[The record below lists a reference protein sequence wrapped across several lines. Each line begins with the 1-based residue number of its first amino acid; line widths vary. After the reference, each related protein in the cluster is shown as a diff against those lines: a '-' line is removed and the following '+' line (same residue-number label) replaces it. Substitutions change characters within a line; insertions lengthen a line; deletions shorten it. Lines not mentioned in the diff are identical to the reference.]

1 MEREKKYIQAVL
13 AAAVMVALIGT
24 VSVRAEDT
32 GAYAS
37 VKAVFGYTVINGM
50 RAKGNV
56 YYGGDYPVSIGSG
69 SGEDA
74 VFGGSA
80 ALGYDFFR
88 KFCVPVRAEVEY
100 SIFTRASD
108 SNSGLNVNG
117 ISIPWPAKEKLKVNA
132 QTMFVNAYY
141 DFHNQ
146 SRFTPYLGAGA
157 GLAFVRSKGC
167 IDIKDITDGW
177 PGSSTG
183 GHTKTNFAYNA
194 TAGVSYALTK
204 SIDLDLAYRFADLG
218 KARSGAVDIVDS
230 YGSYGSYNHQAKHIY
245 MHQVQLGVRF
255 SF

>member
-1 MEREKKYIQAVL
+1 MGREKKYIQAVL

-50 RAKGNV
+50 RAKGDAYNSS
-56 YYGGDYPVSIGSG
+56 GGVNYSASIGSG

-88 KFCVPVRAEVEY
+88 KFCVPVRAEAEY

-108 SNSGLNVNG
+108 SNSGLNANG
-117 ISIPWPAKEKLKVNA
+117 ISLSAKEKLKVNA

-167 IDIKDITDGW
+167 IDIKGTTDGW

-218 KARSGAVDIVDS
+218 KARSGAGDIDC
-230 YGSYGSYNHQAKHIY
+230 YGGSYNNQAKHIY

>member
-1 MEREKKYIQAVL
+1 
-13 AAAVMVALIGT
+13 
-24 VSVRAEDT
+24 
-32 GAYAS
+32 
-37 VKAVFGYTVINGM
+37 
-50 RAKGNV
+50 
-56 YYGGDYPVSIGSG
+56 
-69 SGEDA
+69 
-74 VFGGSA
+74 
-80 ALGYDFFR
+80 
-88 KFCVPVRAEVEY
+88 
-100 SIFTRASD
+100 
-108 SNSGLNVNG
+108 
-117 ISIPWPAKEKLKVNA
+117 
-132 QTMFVNAYY
+132 MFVNAYY

-167 IDIKDITDGW
+167 IDIKGITDGW

-218 KARSGAVDIVDS
+218 KARSGAVDIDY
-230 YGSYGSYNHQAKHIY
+230 YGAYNNQAKHIY